1 MVLQGG
7 AYVVFSL
14 KALVLWNF
22 GLEYGCIVAYLNR
35 IVRLGRPLDYIKPL

>member
-1 MVLQGG
+1 MVLPGG
-7 AYVVFSL
+7 GYVVFSL

-35 IVRLGRPLDYIKPL
+35 IVRLVRPPNYIKPV